1 MKVSQAIKSYQA
13 CHRINSQ
20 KNALKNY
27 ASRAGTPIEI
37 VSKLYFGIPSFDY
50 LTVFL
55 GKISDIEALK

>member
-37 VSKLYFGIPSFDY
+37 VSKLYFDIPIFRQLNGIWE
-50 LTVFL
+50 
-55 GKISDIEALK
+55 K

>member
-37 VSKLYFGIPSFDY
+37 VSKLYFDLPIFRQLNGICE
-50 LTVFL
+50 
-55 GKISDIEALK
+55 K